1 MSEWKT
7 IPPNTIIRP
16 NLATCRKADIIDF
29 FIDYVCKGH
38 LITEDNFII
47 DCNIGY
53 ALFYD
58 DYDEER
64 IFPRFYKELI

>member
-1 MSEWKT
+1 MSEWKA

-16 NLATCRKADIIDF
+16 NLATWRKADINDI

-38 LITEDNFII
+38 LITEDDFII
-47 DCNIGY
+47 VCNIGY
-53 ALFYD
+53 TLFYG

-64 IFPRFYKELI
+64 IIPRFYKEV